1 MNFLLMDV
9 HLQTFSI
16 VQNQFLVE
24 ITISVLNIRV
34 SRSDL
39 ETVKGEE

>member
-1 MNFLLMDV
+1 MDV

-39 ETVKGEE
+39 ETVKGKE

>member
-1 MNFLLMDV
+1 MNLLLMDV

-24 ITISVLNIRV
+24 IAISVLNIRV

-39 ETVKGEE
+39 ETVKGKE

>member
-1 MNFLLMDV
+1 MNLLLMDV
-9 HLQTFSI
+9 HLQTLSI

-24 ITISVLNIRV
+24 IAISVLNIRV

-39 ETVKGEE
+39 ETVKGKE

>member
-9 HLQTFSI
+9 HLQTSSI

>member
-1 MNFLLMDV
+1 MNLLLMDV

-39 ETVKGEE
+39 ETVKEKE